1 MVHLGPREYISF
13 IYSLSKSIS
22 KTKYCIS
29 PIPLLMQETKH
40 AQSIY
45 NPVEKIVVTIHG
57 NKGRHR
63 DTNEMLRDCEAEM
76 NYLCLTEFAVL

>member
-22 KTKYCIS
+22 KTKYCVS
-29 PIPLLMQETKH
+29 PIPLLVQETKH

-45 NPVEKIVVTIHG
+45 NPVEKTVVTIHG
-57 NKGRHR
+57 NKGHHIG
-63 DTNEMLRDCEAEM
+63 TNEMSRDHKAEM
-76 NYLCLTEFAVL
+76 NCI

>member
-22 KTKYCIS
+22 KTKYCVS
-29 PIPLLMQETKH
+29 PIPLSVQDTKH

-57 NKGRHR
+57 NKGHHR
-63 DTNEMLRDCEAEM
+63 GTSEMSRDHEAEM
-76 NYLCLTEFAVL
+76 NFV